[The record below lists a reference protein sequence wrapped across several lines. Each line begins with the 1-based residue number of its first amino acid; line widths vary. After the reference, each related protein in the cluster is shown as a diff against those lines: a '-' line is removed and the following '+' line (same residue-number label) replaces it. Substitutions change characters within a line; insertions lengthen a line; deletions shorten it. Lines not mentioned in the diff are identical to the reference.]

1 MDNNTLNGFEVFEEF
16 MPGSVVNNNTS
27 INDSDIIDGASEE
40 LTEEELE
47 ALTKKVK
54 VALMMIRML
63 NRIKKKIKMINR
75 ILMIILLRMIKIIR
89 MIKQMMIL

>member
-47 ALTKKVK
+47 ALTKKGAYK
-54 VALMMIRML
+54 LNQKAYDLALTA
-63 NRIKKKIKMINR
+63 
-75 ILMIILLRMIKIIR
+75 LRAA
-89 MIKQMMIL
+89 

>member
-54 VALMMIRML
+54 VALMTIRML
-63 NRIKKKIKMINR
+63 NRIKKKTKTINR
-75 ILMIILLRMIKIIR
+75 ILMMILLRMIKITR

>member
-40 LTEEELE
+40 LKEEKLE
-47 ALTKKVK
+47 TL
-54 VALMMIRML
+54 
-63 NRIKKKIKMINR
+63 
-75 ILMIILLRMIKIIR
+75 
-89 MIKQMMIL
+89 